1 MFEVENALQ
10 LIGVDVPESDGV
22 VDRCGEEVVGRG
34 LHREGRDSLGVAF
47 EVADE
52 SVVMRRKIA
61 NIIYRL
67 SAAGYMIEVG
77 ESNILFSL
85 VEAYRMDVFL
95 WVNLAS
101 FTPYFLLASVFSY
114 CPVPTL

>member
-1 MFEVENALQ
+1 MENSLQ
-10 LIGVDVPESDGV
+10 LVGVYVPEAEGV

-67 SAAGYMIEVG
+67 SAAEY
-77 ESNILFSL
+77 IL
-85 VEAYRMDVFL
+85 
-95 WVNLAS
+95 
-101 FTPYFLLASVFSY
+101 
-114 CPVPTL
+114 